1 MSDERPERSNDV
13 TGKLFLGGVSWQTTE
28 DGLKFYFEKFGK
40 LKDCAVMKDKFTGQ
54 PRGFGFVQ
62 FEDASAVDKVL
73 AEEHTIDGRV
83 LDIKKAISREH
94 APRAISEKIDVK
106 KIFVGGLEQAVTEG
120 DFKDYFGKF
129 GDITD
134 AVVMMDRNTNR
145 SRGFGFV
152 TYADA
157 ESVNR
162 VMNETHTLRDK
173 VVEIKRAEPRD
184 SSSLAPSRGV
194 FFSTKCT
201 IPFFKQYLIMQK
213 YSS

>member
-157 ESVNR
+157 VRWRLPWTSAFHCPNR
-162 VMNETHTLRDK
+162 KPPPLTIQNKIFSPCFCLARIGVTFLPNQM
-173 VVEIKRAEPRD
+173 
-184 SSSLAPSRGV
+184 SL
-194 FFSTKCT
+194 
-201 IPFFKQYLIMQK
+201 L
-213 YSS
+213 

>member
-1 MSDERPERSNDV
+1 
-13 TGKLFLGGVSWQTTE
+13 VSST
-28 DGLKFYFEKFGK
+28 
-40 LKDCAVMKDKFTGQ
+40 
-54 PRGFGFVQ
+54 
-62 FEDASAVDKVL
+62 S
-73 AEEHTIDGRV
+73 
-83 LDIKKAISREH
+83 

-157 ESVNR
+157 VRWRLPWMSAFHCPNR
-162 VMNETHTLRDK
+162 KPPPWTIQNQNFSPCFCLARIGVTFLPNQ
-173 VVEIKRAEPRD
+173 I
-184 SSSLAPSRGV
+184 SL
-194 FFSTKCT
+194 
-201 IPFFKQYLIMQK
+201 L
-213 YSS
+213 

>member
-94 APRAISEKIDVK
+94 APRYCRLN
-106 KIFVGGLEQAVTEG
+106 G
-120 DFKDYFGKF
+120 
-129 GDITD
+129 
-134 AVVMMDRNTNR
+134 
-145 SRGFGFV
+145 
-152 TYADA
+152 
-157 ESVNR
+157 
-162 VMNETHTLRDK
+162 
-173 VVEIKRAEPRD
+173 
-184 SSSLAPSRGV
+184 
-194 FFSTKCT
+194 
-201 IPFFKQYLIMQK
+201 
-213 YSS
+213 